1 VLLFHIKDSRVTS
14 GTARVPGTQRAGGFH
29 LKGDDEMVNDDEIE
43 EEMGFEKLCA
53 SGNCN
58 SMPSKQKMQI
68 KVNCKKSTKPLF
80 YKVLFSYLQF
90 TNVFFVDSL

>member
-68 KVNCKKSTKPLF
+68 KVN
-80 YKVLFSYLQF
+80 
-90 TNVFFVDSL
+90 

>member
-1 VLLFHIKDSRVTS
+1 M
-14 GTARVPGTQRAGGFH
+14 
-29 LKGDDEMVNDDEIE
+29 KGDDEMVNDDEIE

-68 KVNCKKSTKPLF
+68 KVNCKKSIKPL
-80 YKVLFSYLQF
+80 LAFSLLSSIHL
-90 TNVFFVDSL
+90 FFVDSL

>member
-1 VLLFHIKDSRVTS
+1 MLLYHIKDSRVTS
-14 GTARVPGTQRAGGFH
+14 GTARVPGTQRTGGFH

-68 KVNCKKSTKPLF
+68 KVNCKKSIKPL
-80 YKVLFSYLQF
+80 LAFSLLSSIHL
-90 TNVFFVDSL
+90 FFVDSL

>member
-1 VLLFHIKDSRVTS
+1 
-14 GTARVPGTQRAGGFH
+14 
-29 LKGDDEMVNDDEIE
+29 LKGDDEMVNDEEIE

-68 KVNCKKSTKPLF
+68 KVNCKKSTFLQTFILLSSIQLF
-80 YKVLFSYLQF
+80 FI
-90 TNVFFVDSL
+90 DSL

>member
-1 VLLFHIKDSRVTS
+1 MLLYHIKDSRVTS
-14 GTARVPGTQRAGGFH
+14 GTARVPGTQRFMPAEFH

-68 KVNCKKSTKPLF
+68 KVNCKNSIKPL
-80 YKVLFSYLQF
+80 
-90 TNVFFVDSL
+90 